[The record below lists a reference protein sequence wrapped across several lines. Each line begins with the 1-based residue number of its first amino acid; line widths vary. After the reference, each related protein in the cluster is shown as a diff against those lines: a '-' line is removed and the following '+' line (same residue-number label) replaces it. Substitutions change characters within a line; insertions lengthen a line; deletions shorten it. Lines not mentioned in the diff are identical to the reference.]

1 MTPGKFLKVALRA
14 GSIAFARAYGEAA
27 GGKGRGLGLGRYA
40 WRAGDGGD
48 IAYRRGTSDLG
59 LIYDILLKPGDKG
72 EYWLPPELQPRTI
85 LDIGGNIGVASRYLA
100 HRFPQA
106 RVHAF
111 EPVPANLELLRRNA
125 AHSSRIEVH
134 AFALGGEDGELALSL
149 PDATGFNQGGYSAF
163 AGGAAQLRAP
173 VRRVEGAL
181 AQAGIDDVDVIKI
194 DTEGAEYAILSA
206 FPERVIAGAKWIYGE
221 LHSDGIAAAADFRT
235 LDYLSRWFDIETAK
249 TVRKRNYFFDAC
261 RRDLSPAFRGFRRFR

>member
-14 GSIAFARAYGEAA
+14 GSLAFARAYGEAA
-27 GGKGRGLGLGRYA
+27 RGEGRGLGRGNYA
-40 WRAGDGGD
+40 WRGGDGGD
-48 IAYRRGTSDLG
+48 IAFRRGTSDLG

-72 EYWLPPELQPRTI
+72 EYWLPAELRPKTI

-100 HRFPQA
+100 HRFPSA
-106 RVHAF
+106 RVLTF
-111 EPVPANLELLRRNA
+111 EPVPSNLELLRQNA
-125 AHSSRIEVH
+125 SPAPQIEVH
-134 AFALGGEDGELALSL
+134 AFALGAADGELTLRL
-149 PDATGFNQGGYSAF
+149 PDASGFNQGGYSAF
-163 AGGAAQLRAP
+163 AGGTAEVRAP

-181 AQAGIDDVDVIKI
+181 AEARIEAVDVIKI
-194 DTEGAEYAILSA
+194 DTEGAEYSILSA

-249 TVRKRNYFFDAC
+249 PVRKRNYFFDAC
-261 RRDLSPAFRGFRRFR
+261 RRDLSPAFRDFRRYR